1 MTNKTWL
8 LQLTDLAVITV
19 EITTVYLST
28 SYRLK
33 LCENLKISPFLN
45 KIFDWIVSQVKLKK
59 KNLKLSHT

>member
-8 LQLTDLAVITV
+8 LQLIDLAVITV

-33 LCENLKISPFLN
+33 LFDNFKISPFLN

-59 KNLKLSHT
+59 NI